1 MPNPEQPVE
10 GRQRAIFGASAIL
23 GFMKILF
30 ISDIFGKPGREALL
44 ARLPDL
50 VDERAVDFVIA
61 NGENTASGAGITS
74 KIAGKLL
81 AGGVDVITT
90 GNHIWRQKEII
101 PFLQK
106 SDRIVRPANY
116 LPENPGRGWT
126 TIEKNGVRVA
136 VVNLSGNLYIGA
148 PRGAFQV
155 IDPLLAEIPD
165 DIKYIVVDFH
175 AEATSEKVA
184 MGYYLDGRVTAV
196 IGTHT
201 HVQTADARVLPKGTA
216 YITDAGMTGPHD
228 SVIGVDKKIILERFL
243 TNMPIKFE
251 VAEDDVWIEGVLVT
265 ADVAGRATAIENLR
279 IKTD

>member
-50 VDERAVDFVIA
+50 VNERAVDFVIA
-61 NGENTASGAGITS
+61 NGENTAGGAGITS

-216 YITDAGMTGPHD
+216 YITDAGMTGPHN

-251 VAEDDVWIEGVLVT
+251 VAEDDVWIEGVLVN
-265 ADVAGRATAIENLR
+265 ADAAGRATAIENLR

>member
-1 MPNPEQPVE
+1 MPNTGQPVE
-10 GRQRAIFGASAIL
+10 GRRRAIFGASAIL

-44 ARLPDL
+44 AKLPDL
-50 VDERAVDFVIA
+50 VHERAVDFVIA
-61 NGENTASGAGITS
+61 NGENTAGGAGITS

-116 LPENPGRGWT
+116 LPENPGRGRT

-165 DIKYIVVDFH
+165 DVKYIVVDFH

-251 VAEDDVWIEGVLVT
+251 VAEDDVWIEGVLVN
-265 ADVAGRATAIENLR
+265 ADAAGRATAIENLR

>member
-50 VDERAVDFVIA
+50 VNERAVDFVIA
-61 NGENTASGAGITS
+61 NGENTAGGAGITS

-265 ADVAGRATAIENLR
+265 ADAAGRATAIENLR